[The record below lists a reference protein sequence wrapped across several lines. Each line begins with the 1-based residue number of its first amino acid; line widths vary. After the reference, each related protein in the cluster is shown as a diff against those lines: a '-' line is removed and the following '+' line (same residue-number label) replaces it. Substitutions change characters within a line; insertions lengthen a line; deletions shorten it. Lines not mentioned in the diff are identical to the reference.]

1 MSVEMTMKE
10 ILIKVFYSLFFEGKY
25 PTKNHARITTSMIAN
40 APITIG
46 KFTDPVCTG
55 IGVGIGVPVKRS
67 VSEPAWGSPLR
78 WTGVSVGAFCSM
90 IGRFTMMVMV
100 AVTC

>member
-1 MSVEMTMKE
+1 MKE
-10 ILIKVFYSLFFEGKY
+10 ILIKVFYSLLLAGKY
-25 PTKNHARITTSMIAN
+25 PTKNHARIITSMIAN

-55 IGVGIGVPVKRS
+55 IGVGVGVQVKRS
-67 VSEPAWGSPLR
+67 ASEPAGESPLR
-78 WTGVSVGAFCSM
+78 GTGVSVGAFCSM